1 MVELPLFPLNLVLF
15 PGMPLQLHIF
25 EERYKQMVQHCL
37 RGDRLFGVAL
47 IENGVEAL
55 GPLAEPASTGCMAR
69 ILEVEPL
76 DEGRMN
82 LMVVGKER
90 FRILAVDRSSA
101 PYLTGMVEPLPLR
114 VEGEVDRQVRRLRE
128 RIDRYVQLV
137 IRLTDHHQESD
148 PLPDEPE
155 LVAYLAAMLLQVP
168 LLEKQAFLEADSLSG
183 LVGLLN
189 RTLDRELPLTKALM
203 AESSRNGIGVFSRN

>member
-25 EERYKQMVQHCL
+25 EERYKQMVQACL
-37 RGDRLFGVAL
+37 RGERLFGVAL
-47 IENGVEAL
+47 IENGLEAL
-55 GPLAEPASTGCMAR
+55 GPLAEPARTGCMAH

-76 DEGRMN
+76 NDGRMN
-82 LMVVGKER
+82 LVVVGKER
-90 FRILAVDRSSA
+90 FRILGLDRNSA

-114 VEGEVDRQVRRLRE
+114 VEGEVDRNVRRLRD

-137 IRLTDHHQESD
+137 IQLTDIHQETD
-148 PLPDEPE
+148 PLPDDPE
-155 LVAYLAAMLLQVP
+155 QVAYLAAMMLQVP

-183 LVGLLN
+183 LLSLLN
-189 RTLDRELPLTKALM
+189 RTLDRELPLTKALL